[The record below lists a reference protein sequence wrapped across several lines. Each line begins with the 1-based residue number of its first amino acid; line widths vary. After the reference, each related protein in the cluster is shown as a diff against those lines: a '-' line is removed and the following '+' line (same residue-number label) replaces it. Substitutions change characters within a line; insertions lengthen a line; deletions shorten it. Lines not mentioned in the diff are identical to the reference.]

1 MQDKFKAAI
10 AQIAVFMICAQ
21 TIAHFRP
28 KEAYEKYLRMLLSV
42 MILLQIFQPFCRL
55 IFGVAG
61 QEFSTSIAQF
71 QMDLESSMKEANLH
85 AEIAGQ
91 KLEEMSLSEVQERL
105 AEQQEEASVVEQV
118 HIDVEISQ
126 E

>member
-1 MQDKFKAAI
+1 
-10 AQIAVFMICAQ
+10 
-21 TIAHFRP
+21 
-28 KEAYEKYLRMLLSV
+28 
-42 MILLQIFQPFCRL
+42 
-55 IFGVAG
+55 
-61 QEFSTSIAQF
+61 
-71 QMDLESSMKEANLH
+71 MKEANLH